1 MVADRWPGGPGE
13 LMAQTQECGA
23 AGLARLQPSRCDGLE
38 ERKTLV
44 NAEFAREPEMV
55 PRARKRVVAE
65 LRQAGCHHL
74 LVDDA
79 ETLASE
85 LITNAVR
92 YGAGPTVAIAVERVG
107 GDLSIAVDSEAGE
120 TSPVRRVA
128 AAADERGRGLFL
140 VEALSIRWG
149 TEITS
154 RGAHR
159 TWCLLR
165 DSCPDQR

>member
-1 MVADRWPGGPGE
+1 M
-13 LMAQTQECGA
+13 LMAPRFRKRTA
-23 AGLARLQPSRCDGLE
+23 VGLARLRPSRRDGLE

-44 NAEFAREPEMV
+44 NAEFAREAEMV
-55 PRARKRVVAE
+55 PRARRRVAAE

-85 LITNAVR
+85 LVTNAVR
-92 YGAGPTVAIAVERVG
+92 YGAGPQFSITVERSRG
-107 GDLSIAVDSEAGE
+107 EFLIAVDSEPGE

-128 AAADERGRGLFL
+128 SAADERGRGLFL
-140 VEALSIRWG
+140 VQALSTRWG
-149 TEITS
+149 TEITP